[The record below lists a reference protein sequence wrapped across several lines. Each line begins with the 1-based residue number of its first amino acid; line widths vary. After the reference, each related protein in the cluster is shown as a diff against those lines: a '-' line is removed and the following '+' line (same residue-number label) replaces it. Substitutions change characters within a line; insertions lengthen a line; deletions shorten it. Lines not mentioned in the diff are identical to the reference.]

1 MGQSRAVPW
10 GPLWWAAW
18 TVLSLGLG
26 QCPHYHSTAT
36 ASQGVNHR
44 AFTHPAVDRNQLR
57 KCKLCLFDMGAGAL
71 VPAGLLL
78 LAAEERA
85 SPPAVFF
92 FVFCGSACYSV
103 PTARPPAA
111 LLHRL
116 TGCGS
121 ESYPSADGTTLNA
134 TKVDRRMAGSG
145 KHNGQ

>member
-85 SPPAVFF
+85 LAGLHQLCFSLCFAVLLATLSPP
-92 FVFCGSACYSV
+92 
-103 PTARPPAA
+103 PARLQPFYI
-111 LLHRL
+111 
-116 TGCGS
+116 G
-121 ESYPSADGTTLNA
+121 
-134 TKVDRRMAGSG
+134 
-145 KHNGQ
+145 